1 MVYDEYTLFETPD
14 YYYINASGSKAFIVI
29 DRVSQE
35 LKVEF
40 EKPVIPAIAQKHT
53 IYGIWGVIRLVSGF
67 YLIVIKERER
77 VGEIFGNTIFKI
89 TKSGILPF
97 ARSLLHL
104 TDIQNQD
111 ESVYCQMLNSILSS
125 EGFYYSTTYDLSHT
139 LQRLSDSDPEF
150 KASSIYE
157 RADKRFTWN
166 KSLLNEWESLLNST
180 VSSFKHKQPIDW
192 NRFDYCVPI
201 IQGYVGIITY
211 PENLSNI
218 SKGSLTYCLISRR
231 SIHRTGTRFNV
242 RGIDR
247 EGNCANTVETEQLVE
262 ISGHRFSFVQ
272 LRGSVPIYWSQKPN
286 LRYKPAVLLG
296 GGGAA
301 AAAVAAGS
309 SNELSSPS
317 NNLTSNETDKNLE
330 TIQANIARQHFHR
343 LIYDYGYGRQ
353 TIINLLNQKGMEHN
367 LGHAYAM
374 ATLPLDEKEVKY
386 ESFDFHHE
394 CGSTRWDRL
403 SILLERLIPELLRSK
418 QLHLDMNNNPAKII
432 TRQTGTFRSNC
443 IDCLDRTNVIQ
454 SMLSWCALEQAMIEI
469 GVLTGTTTT
478 TTTVSYTAN
487 ASTTSPLSYL
497 WPGFGYQ
504 FKSLWA
510 DNADYCSL
518 QYTGTRALKT
528 DFTRTGKR
536 TFYGMLMDGYHSL
549 VRYYLNNFNDGYR
562 QDSMHLLLGQYKI
575 FDEHGNPKPLH
586 GGSKGILLR
595 HSRHHHTHQTDTE
608 WFTQYLPLVFSF
620 TLAMSVL
627 CCIFPTAHWT
637 EKATYVLF
645 WGGASILSALA
656 IFAYGEE
663 FVDRPRF
670 CPD

>member
-1 MVYDEYTLFETPD
+1 MVYNEYTLFITPD
-14 YYYINASGSKAFIVI
+14 HYFINALGSKAFIII

-40 EKPVIPAIAQKHT
+40 EEPAIPSVAKKHT
-53 IYGIWGVIRLVSGF
+53 IYGIWGVVRLVSGF

-77 VGEIFGNTIFKI
+77 VGEIFGNTILKI
-89 TKSGILPF
+89 TKSVILPF
-97 ARSLLHL
+97 ARSVLHL

-111 ESVYCQMLNSILSS
+111 ESLYCQMLNSILSS
-125 EGFYYSTTYDLSHT
+125 EGFYYSSTYDLSHT
-139 LQRLSDSDPEF
+139 LQRLSDTDPKF

-157 RADKRFTWN
+157 RADTRFTWN
-166 KSLLNEWESLLNST
+166 KSLLNEWESMLNST
-180 VSSFKHKQPIDW
+180 SSFKHKQTTGW

-201 IQGYVGIITY
+201 IQGYVGIISY
-211 PENLSNI
+211 PENLSDTL
-218 SKGSLTYCLISRR
+218 KGNLMYSLISRR
-231 SIHRTGTRFNV
+231 SIHRTGTRFNA
-242 RGIDR
+242 RGVDG
-247 EGNCANTVETEQLVE
+247 EGNCANTVETEQLVD

-272 LRGSVPIYWSQKPN
+272 LRGSVPIYWSQRPN

-296 GGGAA
+296 G
-301 AAAVAAGS
+301 S
-309 SNELSSPS
+309 QLSSS
-317 NNLTSNETDKNLE
+317 ITHSANLTVNETEKNLE
-330 TIQANIARQHFHR
+330 AIQANIARQHFHS

-353 TIINLLNQKGMEHN
+353 TIINLLDQKGMERN

-374 ATLPLDEKEVKY
+374 AVSALDEKEVKY

-403 SILLERLIPELLRSK
+403 GILLEHLIPELLRSK
-418 QLHLDMNNNPAKII
+418 QLHIDMNNSATII

-469 GVLTGTTTT
+469 GILQG
-478 TTTVSYTAN
+478 TVSRTAD
-487 ASTTSPLSYL
+487 ASTTSPLSHL
-497 WPGFGYQ
+497 WPGFGFR
-504 FKSLWA
+504 FKSIWA
-510 DNADYCSL
+510 NNADYCSL
-518 QYTGTRALKT
+518 QYAGTPALKT

-536 TFYGMLMDGYHSL
+536 TFYGILMDGYYSII
-549 VRYYLNNFNDGYR
+549 RYYLNNFNDGFR
-562 QDSMHLLLGQYKI
+562 QDSMHLLLGQYKVI
-575 FDEHGNPKPLH
+575 DVNGNLKPLH
-586 GGSKGILLR
+586 GPGGPPRRRLKNSD
-595 HSRHHHTHQTDTE
+595 SE
-608 WFTQYLPLVFSF
+608 WFTQFLPLVFSF

-645 WGGASILSALA
+645 WGGASVLSALA
-656 IFAYGEE
+656 IFAYGDD
-663 FVDRPRF
+663 FVDHPRF